1 MPRTSLIAGPGGQR
15 GFTLTEL
22 LVVIAIMA
30 ILLTIAAMNMTDY
43 IRKSRLEEAARA
55 LDGDLVVMRNT
66 ARVQQVDNVVLVFT
80 LNGGVLTGYRGFID
94 ANASLTF
101 DAGETILADR
111 TFTNGVQMT
120 VTSTGIPLAPVTT
133 VQFRALGTIRDANRR
148 ITIILPSL
156 PARQFMVTLFQ
167 TGATRVERS
176 DDGGLTWPT
185 RAW

>member
-1 MPRTSLIAGPGGQR
+1 MPRTSLIAGPVGQR

-22 LVVIAIMA
+22 IVVIAIMA
-30 ILLTIAAMNMTDY
+30 TLMSIAAMNMTDY
-43 IRKSRLEEAARA
+43 LRKSRLEESARA
-55 LDGDLVVMRNT
+55 IDGDLAVLRNT

-80 LNGGVLTGYRGFID
+80 MNGGVLTGYRGFID

-101 DAGETILADR
+101 DAGDVILVDR
-111 TFTNGVQMT
+111 VFTTGVQMT
-120 VTSTGIPLAPVTT
+120 VISTGIPLAPVTT
-133 VQFRALGTIRDANRR
+133 VQFRSLGTIRDANRL

-156 PARQFMVTLFQ
+156 PARQFRVTLFQ

-176 DDGGLTWPT
+176 DDGGVTWPT